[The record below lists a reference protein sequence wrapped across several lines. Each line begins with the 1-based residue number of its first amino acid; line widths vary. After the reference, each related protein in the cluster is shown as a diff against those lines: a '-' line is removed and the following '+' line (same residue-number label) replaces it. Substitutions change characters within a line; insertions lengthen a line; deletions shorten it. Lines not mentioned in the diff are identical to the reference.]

1 MIFEQEYSKWL
12 TFQLNQKVR
21 EKYPALVCKA
31 YDELSYKPLAHNVE
45 EVAVVVSGGN
55 AQRSPVPGLDQNTL
69 PVSVMVICKEEY
81 SMLVRGAIDAV
92 QRAFNCVVV
101 DIGGVDTKSVFVSPF
116 VLDESDFRTDRATV
130 KVSYIPFSATVVYG
144 TTAFVSPPSVSLI
157 VDGKAYQ
164 IRCIAS
170 YNCSANP
177 SYDPYLP
184 QGEDRMKQ
192 VAIAKANAYSF
203 TVLRRAGKEG
213 DELQA
218 LFEKELRC
226 KDALWGK
233 VLTLQF
239 DDETPVP
246 VEIPVETYQLTE
258 SYANNAA
265 AYTLTLG
272 V

>member
-12 TFQLNQKVR
+12 TFQLNQKVQ

-92 QRAFNCVVV
+92 QQAFNCVVV
-101 DIGGVDTKSVFVSPF
+101 NIGGADTKSVFVSPF
-116 VLDESDFRTDRATV
+116 ILDESDFRTDRATV

-157 VDGKAYQ
+157 VGEESYP
-164 IRCIAS
+164 ILFIAS
-170 YNCSANP
+170 YNCSASP

-203 TVLRRAGKEG
+203 TVLRRAG

-233 VLTLQF
+233 VLMLQF

-246 VEIPVETYQLTE
+246 VRIPVETYQLTE